1 MTARHKYRNDD
12 GDMEFVP
19 NVLRWGYAAA
29 AMAEEGQSGRYEI
42 VIDDPDMTLNFV
54 GHRRYTI
61 YEEESDDSNEILVDG
76 ITQAARI
83 AHTGGDITN
92 PDGRVWVLEVND
104 LNALWTYRVMTS
116 DGHERPA
123 ETDVERMEWLAGTEE
138 LSYVEDV
145 TLLSTDDPVSMDA
158 DDVRGRTTGQVA
170 DSCAQESGK
179 NYWMTSEGTAGE
191 IGAEIMLWYGADGLP
206 VYDSPL
212 ALSNDPADLDMPD
225 VNDGTATTY
234 PIGSDTELRRDYAR
248 QYDQAYGEYQAGAK
262 FIKAA
267 ENPYAPEITASHRDI
282 SYPAPEIKTAAK
294 MKARLLRVLR
304 DHATPDE
311 VITTTIDLPDNKA
324 TSIRAG
330 MRVPFKATHEP
341 GYEEFRYLRV
351 MSANP
356 TPYGNRYKIKLEL
369 QGPGEAAPPPPWTC
383 PLDSGIVA
391 TESKVYEN
399 LGSATT
405 DDDGVIWYTNSN
417 QTYFGVS
424 SLPGWSYID
433 GPLPNTLSNGLGFPD
448 YSPSGDAGGSS
459 VVSTV
464 AFILAGGAG
473 TVTSHWGLYVGA
485 GSNVVWEIVY
495 RDASTPDASQDSGT
509 FAVTGE
515 TTHVIDVPDLP
526 GDAVSCYRMVRYVIG
541 TPGGSGARFRDLEW
555 AAA

>member
-61 YEEESDDSNEILVDG
+61 YEEESDDANEILVDG

-267 ENPYAPEITASHRDI
+267 ENPYAPEITASR
-282 SYPAPEIKTAAK
+282 P
-294 MKARLLRVLR
+294 RR
-304 DHATPDE
+304 
-311 VITTTIDLPDNKA
+311 
-324 TSIRAG
+324 
-330 MRVPFKATHEP
+330 
-341 GYEEFRYLRV
+341 
-351 MSANP
+351 
-356 TPYGNRYKIKLEL
+356 
-369 QGPGEAAPPPPWTC
+369 
-383 PLDSGIVA
+383 
-391 TESKVYEN
+391 
-399 LGSATT
+399 
-405 DDDGVIWYTNSN
+405 
-417 QTYFGVS
+417 
-424 SLPGWSYID
+424 
-433 GPLPNTLSNGLGFPD
+433 
-448 YSPSGDAGGSS
+448 
-459 VVSTV
+459 
-464 AFILAGGAG
+464 
-473 TVTSHWGLYVGA
+473 
-485 GSNVVWEIVY
+485 
-495 RDASTPDASQDSGT
+495 
-509 FAVTGE
+509 
-515 TTHVIDVPDLP
+515 
-526 GDAVSCYRMVRYVIG
+526 
-541 TPGGSGARFRDLEW
+541 
-555 AAA
+555 